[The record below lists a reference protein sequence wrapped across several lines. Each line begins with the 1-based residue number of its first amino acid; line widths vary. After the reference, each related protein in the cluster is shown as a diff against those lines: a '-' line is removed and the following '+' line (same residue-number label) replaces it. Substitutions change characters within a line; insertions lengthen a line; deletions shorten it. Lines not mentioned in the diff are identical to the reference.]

1 MSSPTR
7 AVLLV
12 GGKGVRLHPFTANFP
27 KPLMPLDD
35 HPILALLLRQLLSCG
50 VRRVTLALGHHGEL
64 IRAYLDRSELADLL
78 ELDFVHE
85 KEPLGTAGA
94 LSLVTGLDEPFLV
107 MNGDVL
113 TTLDFAGVHARH
125 VASGAALTIAAH
137 EKTVQENLGVLVT
150 DDSGRVVDYVE
161 KPTTSYLVSM
171 GVYVFSPSVLA
182 LLEPGRHLDFPDLV
196 LRLLERGETVR
207 TEQSDSLWLDI
218 GRPDDYAQAQ
228 ELVHADPDRFLRGVP
243 GG

>member
-1 MSSPTR
+1 VSALR

-12 GGKGVRLHPFTANFP
+12 GGRGVRLHPFTANFP

-35 HPILALLLRQLLSCG
+35 TPILELLLRQLLHSG

-64 IRAYLDRSELADLL
+64 IRAYLARSELSALL
-78 ELDFVHE
+78 EIDFVHE
-85 KEPLGTAGA
+85 QEPLGTAGA
-94 LSLVTGLDEPFLV
+94 LSLVEGLDEPFLV

-113 TTLDFAGVHARH
+113 TTLDFSALHASH

-150 DDSGRVVDYVE
+150 DDSGVVTDYHE
-161 KPTTSYLVSM
+161 KPSTSYLVSM
-171 GVYVFSPSVLA
+171 GVYAFQPSVLR

-196 LRLLERGETVR
+196 LRLIAHGQVVR
-207 TEQSDSLWLDI
+207 TERSDCLWLDI

-228 ELVHADPDRFLRGVP
+228 ALVSAEPERFLRG
-243 GG
+243 